1 MSWDENALPALTTSL
16 PTGWGAQAALPGDSG
31 ELTVRWQARQIIT
44 ELLAESDPASE
55 WTRQQLRALFE
66 AHPDNPE
73 HVLLEHLTATTE
85 LANADNGAI
94 PEMARPQAVAV
105 PEPVPF
111 TRRSRNR
118 IEAILADKMLMTA
131 FQPIRRLPEGHVI
144 GVEALTRFVSDDGAS
159 ADHWFSEAESVGL
172 GTDLELA
179 ALHRALTAAQAVPEH
194 MFIALNLTPATC
206 ADPRIPGLL
215 DHSQL
220 AMDRIVIDL
229 NGPIPFDQYGAL
241 TAALAPLRQRGLRIA
256 VNGAGVGFTS
266 MDQVLELHPDI
277 IKLDRSFIAGI
288 ESSQGQ
294 RLRAA
299 AMNEL
304 AHYIDAALGA
314 QGVETQEE
322 LDAVTGL
329 GVVAAQGYLLGRP
342 SVHPLDWNA
351 WIRSESETP
360 ATGPISL
367 LG

>member
-1 MSWDENALPALTTSL
+1 MSWDENALPLTTST
-16 PTGWGAQAALPGDSG
+16 PMGWGAQAALPGDMG
-31 ELTVRWQARQIIT
+31 ELTVRRQARQIIT
-44 ELLAESDPASE
+44 ELLAESDPAAE
-55 WTRQQLRALFE
+55 WTRTQLRVLDE

-85 LANADNGAI
+85 LANAGNGAI
-94 PEMARPQAVAV
+94 PVVARTRAVTA

-118 IEAILADKMLMTA
+118 IEAILADRMLMTA
-131 FQPIRRLPEGHVI
+131 FQPIRSIPAGHVI

-159 ADHWFSEAESVGL
+159 ADHWFNEAESVGL
-172 GTDLELA
+172 GTELELA
-179 ALHRALTAAQAVPEH
+179 ALHRALSAAQAVPED

-229 NGPIPFDQYGAL
+229 NGGIPADHYGTL
-241 TAALAPLRQRGLRIA
+241 TAAIAPLRRRGLRIA
-256 VNGAGVGFTS
+256 VNGAEVGFTS
-266 MDQVLELHPDI
+266 MEQVLELHPDI

-288 ESSQGQ
+288 GSSQGQ

-299 AMNEL
+299 AVNEL
-304 AHYIDAALGA
+304 ARHIDAAIGA
-314 QGVETQEE
+314 QGIETQEE
-322 LDAVTGL
+322 LDAVTEL
-329 GVVAAQGYLLGRP
+329 GIVAAQGYLLGRP
-342 SVHPLDWNA
+342 SVQPLDWNA
-351 WIRSESETP
+351 WIRSESDTA
-360 ATGPISL
+360 ATGPIPV

>member
-1 MSWDENALPALTTSL
+1 MSWDENSLPALTDSL
-16 PTGWGAQAALPGDSG
+16 PTGLGAKAVLPADIR
-31 ELTVRWQARQIIT
+31 EMTVRWQAHQIIT
-44 ELLAESDPASE
+44 ELLAESDPASA
-55 WTRQQLRALFE
+55 WTRAQLRALVE

-85 LANADNGAI
+85 LANAENGAV
-94 PEMARPQAVAV
+94 PVSEQSQGVAA

-131 FQPIRRLPEGHVI
+131 FQPIRQLPEGHVI

-159 ADHWFSEAESVGL
+159 ADHWFNEAESVGL

-179 ALHRALTAAQAVPEH
+179 ALHRALSAAQAVPDH

-215 DHSQL
+215 EHSQL

-229 NGPIPFDQYGAL
+229 NGAVPLELYPTL
-241 TAALAPLRQRGLRIA
+241 TAAIAPLRRRGLRIA
-256 VNGAGVGFTS
+256 VNGAEVGFTS
-266 MDQVLELHPDI
+266 MDQVLELHPDV

-288 ESSQGQ
+288 EDSPGQ

-299 AMNEL
+299 AMAEL
-304 AHYIDAALGA
+304 ARYIDAAIGA
-314 QGVETQEE
+314 QGVETPEE
-322 LDAVTGL
+322 LEAVTEL
-329 GVVAAQGYLLGRP
+329 GMAAAQGYLLGRP
-342 SVHPLDWNA
+342 SVHPLDWNG
-351 WIRSESETP
+351 WIRSETETATSGP
-360 ATGPISL
+360 AS
-367 LG
+367 

>member
-1 MSWDENALPALTTSL
+1 MSWDENALSLTSL
-16 PTGWGAQAALPGDSG
+16 PAGWGAQAAMPGDMG
-31 ELTVRWQARQIIT
+31 ELSVRWQARQIIT
-44 ELLAESDPASE
+44 ELLAETDPATD
-55 WTRQQLRALFE
+55 WTRAQLRALLE

-85 LANADNGAI
+85 LANAENGAI
-94 PEMARPQAVAV
+94 PVTERPQAVAA

-118 IEAILADKMLMTA
+118 IEAILADRMLMTA
-131 FQPIRRLPEGHVI
+131 FQPIRRIPEGEVI

-159 ADHWFSEAESVGL
+159 ADHWFNEAQSVGL
-172 GTDLELA
+172 GTNLELA
-179 ALHRALTAAQAVPEH
+179 ALHRALAAAQAVPDH

-215 DHSQL
+215 EHSRL
-220 AMDRIVIDL
+220 PMDRIVIDL
-229 NGPIPFDQYGAL
+229 NGPILTDHYRPL
-241 TAALAPLRQRGLRIA
+241 TAAIAPLRLRGLRIA
-256 VNGAGVGFTS
+256 VNGGEAGFTS

-288 ESSQGQ
+288 EDSQGQ
-294 RLRAA
+294 RLRVA
-299 AMNEL
+299 AMAEL
-304 AHYIDAALGA
+304 ARYVDAAIGA

-322 LDAVTGL
+322 LDAVTEL
-329 GVVAAQGYLLGRP
+329 GIVAAQGYLLGRP

-351 WIRSESETP
+351 WIRSESETV

-367 LG
+367 IG

>member
-1 MSWDENALPALTTSL
+1 M
-16 PTGWGAQAALPGDSG
+16 
-31 ELTVRWQARQIIT
+31 RWQAHQIIT
-44 ELLAESDPASE
+44 ELLAESDPASQ
-55 WTRQQLRALFE
+55 WTRTRLRALLE

-85 LANADNGAI
+85 LANAENGAI
-94 PEMARPQAVAV
+94 PVVVGQSRAAAV

-131 FQPIRRLPEGHVI
+131 FQPIRRLPAGNVI

-159 ADHWFSEAESVGL
+159 ADHWFTEAESVGL

-179 ALHRALTAAQAVPEH
+179 ALHGALSAAQAVPDP

-215 DHSQL
+215 EHSQL

-229 NGPIPFDQYGAL
+229 NGPVPLDQYPSL
-241 TAALAPLRQRGLRIA
+241 TPAIAPLRRRGLRIA
-256 VNGAGVGFTS
+256 VNGAEVGFTS

-288 ESSQGQ
+288 EDSPGQ

-299 AMNEL
+299 AMGEL
-304 AHYIDAALGA
+304 ARHVGAVIGA
-314 QGVETQEE
+314 QGVETPEE
-322 LDAVTGL
+322 LQAVTEL
-329 GVVAAQGYLLGRP
+329 GMAAAQGYLLGRP

-351 WIRSESETP
+351 WIRSESETAASGP
-360 ATGPISL
+360 AS
-367 LG
+367 

>member
-1 MSWDENALPALTTSL
+1 M
-16 PTGWGAQAALPGDSG
+16 G
-31 ELTVRWQARQIIT
+31 EMTVRWQARQIIT
-44 ELLAESDPASE
+44 ELLAESDPATE
-55 WTRQQLRALFE
+55 WTRAQLRALDE
-66 AHPDNPE
+66 AHPENPE

-85 LANADNGAI
+85 LANAGNGAI
-94 PEMARPQAVAV
+94 PVMERVKVTA

-118 IEAILADKMLMTA
+118 IEAILADRMLMTA
-131 FQPIRRLPEGHVI
+131 FQPIRRIPEGEVI

-179 ALHRALTAAQAVPEH
+179 ALHRALSAAQAVPGH

-215 DHSQL
+215 EHSRL

-229 NGPIPFDQYGAL
+229 NGAVPADHYATL
-241 TAALAPLRQRGLRIA
+241 TAAIAPLRRRGLRIA
-256 VNGAGVGFTS
+256 VNGAEVGFTS

-288 ESSQGQ
+288 ESSPGQ

-304 AHYIDAALGA
+304 ARHVDAVIGA
-314 QGVETQEE
+314 QGIETQEE
-322 LDAVTGL
+322 LDAVTEL
-329 GVVAAQGYLLGRP
+329 GMVAAQGYLLGRP

-351 WIRSESETP
+351 WIRSESESA
-360 ATGPISL
+360 ATGPITI

>member
-1 MSWDENALPALTTSL
+1 MSWDDNSLHALTNSL
-16 PTGWGAQAALPGDSG
+16 PTGWGAQAALPGDMG
-31 ELTVRWQARQIIT
+31 EISVRWQAQQIIL
-44 ELLAESDPASE
+44 ELLAETDPASA
-55 WTRQQLRALFE
+55 WPRAQLRALFE

-85 LANADNGAI
+85 LANAGNGAI
-94 PEMARPQAVAV
+94 PVSAPSQAVAA

-118 IEAILADKMLMTA
+118 IEAILSDRMLMTA
-131 FQPIRRLPEGHVI
+131 FQPIRRLPEGPVI

-159 ADHWFSEAESVGL
+159 ADHWFNEAESVGL

-179 ALHRALTAAQAVPEH
+179 ALHRALSAAQAVPDH

-206 ADPRIPGLL
+206 ADPRITGLL
-215 DHSQL
+215 EHSQL

-229 NGPIPFDQYGAL
+229 NGPIPLDQYPAL
-241 TAALAPLRQRGLRIA
+241 TAAIAPLRRRGLRIA
-256 VNGAGVGFTS
+256 VNGAEAGFTS

-288 ESSQGQ
+288 ESSPGQ

-299 AMNEL
+299 AMGEL
-304 AHYIDAALGA
+304 ARYIDAALGA
-314 QGVETQEE
+314 QGVETPEE
-322 LDAVTGL
+322 LEAVTEL
-329 GVVAAQGYLLGRP
+329 GVAAAQGYLLGRP

-351 WIRSESETP
+351 WIRSESETATSGP
-360 ATGPISL
+360 AS
-367 LG
+367 

>member
-1 MSWDENALPALTTSL
+1 MSWDDNSLHALTNSL
-16 PTGWGAQAALPGDSG
+16 PTGWGAQAALPGDMG
-31 ELTVRWQARQIIT
+31 EITVRWQAHQIIT
-44 ELLAESDPASE
+44 ELLAETDQASE
-55 WTRQQLRALFE
+55 WPRTQLRALFE

-85 LANADNGAI
+85 LANAENGAI
-94 PEMARPQAVAV
+94 PVSVSSQDLAA

-144 GVEALTRFVSDDGAS
+144 GVEALTRFVTDDGAS
-159 ADHWFSEAESVGL
+159 ADHWFNEAESVGL
-172 GTDLELA
+172 GTELELA
-179 ALHRALTAAQAVPEH
+179 ALHRALAAAQAVPDH

-215 DHSQL
+215 EHSQL

-229 NGPIPFDQYGAL
+229 NGPVPLEQYASL
-241 TAALAPLRQRGLRIA
+241 TSAIAPLRGRGLRIA
-256 VNGAGVGFTS
+256 VNGAEVGFTS

-288 ESSQGQ
+288 EDSPGQ

-299 AMNEL
+299 AMGEL
-304 AHYIDAALGA
+304 ARHIDAVIGA
-314 QGVETQEE
+314 QGVETPEE
-322 LDAVTGL
+322 LEAVTEL
-329 GVVAAQGYLLGRP
+329 GMTAAQGYLLGRP

-351 WIRSESETP
+351 WIRSESETAASGP
-360 ATGPISL
+360 AS
-367 LG
+367 

>member
-1 MSWDENALPALTTSL
+1 MSWDENSLPALTDSL
-16 PTGWGAQAALPGDSG
+16 PTGLGAKAALPADMG
-31 ELTVRWQARQIIT
+31 ELTVRWQAHQIIT
-44 ELLAESDPASE
+44 ELLAESDPASA
-55 WTRQQLRALFE
+55 WTRAQLRALVE

-85 LANADNGAI
+85 LANAENGAI
-94 PEMARPQAVAV
+94 PVIEQSHGAAA

-159 ADHWFSEAESVGL
+159 ADHWFNEAESVGL

-179 ALHRALTAAQAVPEH
+179 ALHRALAAAQAVPDH

-215 DHSQL
+215 EHSQL
-220 AMDRIVIDL
+220 AMNRMVIDL
-229 NGPIPFDQYGAL
+229 NGAVPLEQYPTL
-241 TAALAPLRQRGLRIA
+241 TAAIAPLRRRGLRIA
-256 VNGAGVGFTS
+256 VNGAEVGFTS
-266 MDQVLELHPDI
+266 MDQVLELHPDV

-288 ESSQGQ
+288 GDSPGQ

-299 AMNEL
+299 AMAEL
-304 AHYIDAALGA
+304 ARYVDAVIGA
-314 QGVETQEE
+314 QGVETPEE
-322 LDAVTGL
+322 LEAVTEL
-329 GVVAAQGYLLGRP
+329 GVTAAQGYLLGRP

-351 WIRSESETP
+351 WIRSESETATTGP
-360 ATGPISL
+360 AT
-367 LG
+367 